1 MNIVDIIII
10 LMIILGAI
18 VGFKQGVIK
27 KTTGFLGTF
36 IVVVV
41 AFILKNP
48 LSVLMYE
55 NLPFFKFG
63 GLIKGIDVINVLV
76 YELLAF
82 IIVAAALTFILKVL
96 LMVTGLIEK
105 LLKMTIFLS
114 IPSKILGIFVGALE
128 HFIYVFLVLII
139 LNLPLFNI
147 SIIKESSFSSKIL
160 NNTPLL
166 SSLVK
171 PTVDTYTDVYNV
183 LHNNKNMTEVEIN
196 EKILDL
202 YLENGVVTV
211 DSAQKLIDM
220 NKVYIENTSILD
232 KYR

>member
-82 IIVAAALTFILKVL
+82 IIVAAALTFILKIL

-128 HFIYVFLVLII
+128 HFVYVFLILVF